1 MQGGIRV
8 NNFKAFFL
16 LAVLSVILVLIGN
29 YVGGVNGALFFLLIA
44 LAMNFFSYYYS
55 DRVAIA
61 MTGSRPVSEAQA
73 PELYAIVRDLTA
85 RAHLPMPRIYISPSP
100 QPNAFATGRD
110 PAHAAVAVTQGALRL
125 LSYRELEGVLAHEIT
140 HVRNRD
146 ILVATVAAALAGAIT
161 WIGNALQWGV
171 MLGGLG
177 GGSRRN
183 NDAAGG
189 IGLLLMAILAPLA
202 ALLVQLAISRSRE
215 YEADAGGARLAGPD
229 GLADA
234 LIKLEQA
241 SRRIPMPVNP
251 AVSHLFIVS
260 PLSGQSLAGLFST
273 HPPLEERIRRLRAMR
288 V

>member
-1 MQGGIRV
+1 V

-55 DRVAIA
+55 DRMAIA

-85 RAHLPMPRIYISPSP
+85 RARLPMPRIYVSPSP

-125 LSYRELEGVLAHEIT
+125 LSYRELEGVLAHEIS

-177 GGSRRN
+177 GGNRRD
-183 NDAAGG
+183 NDAGG
-189 IGLLLMAILAPLA
+189 IGLLVMAILAPLA

-215 YEADAGGARLAGPD
+215 YQADAGGARLAGPD

-234 LIKLEQA
+234 LVKLEHA
-241 SRRIPMPVNP
+241 AGRIPMPVNP

-273 HPPLEERIRRLRAMR
+273 HPPLQERVRRLRAMR

>member
-1 MQGGIRV
+1 M

-55 DRVAIA
+55 DRMAIA

-85 RAHLPMPRIYISPSP
+85 RARLPMPRIYVSPSP

-125 LSYRELEGVLAHEIT
+125 LSYRELEGVLAHEIS

-177 GGSRRN
+177 GGNRRD
-183 NDAAGG
+183 NDAGG
-189 IGLLLMAILAPLA
+189 IGLLVMAILAPLA

-215 YEADAGGARLAGPD
+215 YQADAGGARLAGPD

-234 LIKLEQA
+234 LVKLEHA
-241 SRRIPMPVNP
+241 AGRIPMPVNP

-273 HPPLEERIRRLRAMR
+273 HPPLQERVRRLRAMR